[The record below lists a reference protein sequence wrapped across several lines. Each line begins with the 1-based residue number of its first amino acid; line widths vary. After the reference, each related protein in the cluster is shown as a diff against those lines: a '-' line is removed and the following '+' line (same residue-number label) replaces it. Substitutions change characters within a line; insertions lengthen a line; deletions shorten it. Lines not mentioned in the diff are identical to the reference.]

1 MRFWPMFLLLFPLAA
16 HTAEL
21 VPDFTLMDVNTQSDR
36 KGGAVSP
43 RNYLLQVAGFYFG
56 QAH

>member
-1 MRFWPMFLLLFPLAA
+1 MFLLLFPLVAR
-16 HTAEL
+16 TAEL
-21 VPDFTLMDVNTQSDR
+21 VPDFTLMDVNTESDR